1 MRSGTIVDAAR
12 SDNRFMVWASA
23 LLVTACVVV
32 LAVHARYI
40 YNWVAGPFTA
50 DAALLDDPGWRR
62 FVQADGELEHS
73 GVVEETTKR
82 LGHVVEVSREETA
95 EYFVMHVADRSLLV
109 KVPRDFSGHA
119 VAGRL
124 VEVPERVRALVGSDP
139 KQSSWMIDA
148 EHSYRGAWNLP
159 LVLALLLV
167 VPSVWWLVR
176 AVRRARSVLNH
187 RELAALAAHGVPDDV
202 IAQIE
207 REMASLGDAAHVGP
221 YWISPSWLVKP
232 KPLLMIVHASDVS
245 GVAARTRKVKSGD
258 KHEVLL
264 WRRGRASNDD
274 TAMAQTETAAVVARI
289 ATCMPWAT
297 VPDPDAFARRW
308 KDDQSAQEAA
318 VKVRYEASRT

>member
-1 MRSGTIVDAAR
+1 MRSGTIVEAAR

-32 LAVHARYI
+32 LAVHARYL

-62 FVQADGELEHS
+62 FVRADGELEHS

-95 EYFVMHVADRSLLV
+95 EFFVMQVGNRSLLV

-119 VAGRL
+119 VEGRL
-124 VEVPERVRALVGSDP
+124 VEVPERVRALVGSDTKP
-139 KQSSWMIDA
+139 YSWMIDA
-148 EHSYRGAWNLP
+148 EHSFRGDWNLP

-167 VPSVWWLVR
+167 APSLWWLIH
-176 AVRRARSVLNH
+176 AARRARSVLNH
-187 RELAALAAHGVPDDV
+187 REISALTAHGVPDDV

-207 REMASLGDAAHVGP
+207 REMTALGDAAHVGP

-232 KPLLMIVHASDVS
+232 KPLLMIAHASDVS

-264 WRRGRASNDD
+264 WRRGRASDD
-274 TAMAQTETAAVVARI
+274 TTTMAETETAAVIARI
-289 ATCMPWAT
+289 AACMPWAA
-297 VPDPDAFARRW
+297 VPDADAFARRW
-308 KDDQSAQEAA
+308 KEDRAAQEAA
-318 VKVRYEASRT
+318 VKARYEARRP